1 MKINFSFE
9 TEYGKFA
16 DALHLPDDQ
25 LFTDTEIEL
34 MKQQRLNN
42 WLFIVS
48 NTNTNDSEEII

>member
-9 TEYGKFA
+9 TEHGKFA
-16 DALHLPDDQ
+16 DALYLPDDQ

-42 WLFIVS
+42 WLSIVS
-48 NTNTNDSEEII
+48 NIGIDNSEEII